1 MAAILLLGRQGQVG
15 WELART
21 LAPLG
26 PVIALARADLDL
38 RDADAIRRTVRSAR
52 PRLIVNAAA
61 YTEVDRAE
69 TQAELAMAI
78 NGLAPA
84 VLAEE
89 AKRLGAALVHY
100 STDYVFDGTGD
111 RPWRENDPIAPVNA
125 YGASKHAGEEAI
137 AACGVDHLIFRTAW
151 VYTNRGRNF
160 LKTMQRL
167 ARERDELRVVAD
179 QHGAPTWA
187 RLIAEATALV
197 LAASRHGDGWETLAD
212 RGGLYHLT
220 AAGETTWCGFA
231 DAIVAASAR
240 ATDEEAQADEE
251 AQGGRRARVVAIP
264 TSDYPT
270 PAKRPAYSVLDC
282 SRLAETFGIRLPD
295 WRDGLALCLGD

>member
-1 MAAILLLGRQGQVG
+1 MAPILLLGRQGQLG

-21 LAPLG
+21 LAPLA
-26 PVIALARADLDL
+26 PVVGLARAELDL
-38 RDADAIRRTVRSAR
+38 AEPQAIRRAVRAAR

-61 YTEVDRAE
+61 YTRVDEAE
-69 TQAELAMAI
+69 TETELAMAI
-78 NGLAPA
+78 NGAAPA
-84 VLAEE
+84 VLADE
-89 AKRLGAALVHY
+89 AKRAGAALVHY
-100 STDYVFDGTGD
+100 STDYVFDGAGD
-111 RPWRENDPIAPVNA
+111 RPWREIDPVAPLNA
-125 YGASKHAGEEAI
+125 YGASKRAGEEAI
-137 AACGVDHLIFRTAW
+137 AASGVRHLIFRTAW
-151 VYTNRGRNF
+151 VYADRGRNF

-179 QHGAPTWA
+179 QRGAPTWA

-197 LAASRHGDGWETLAD
+197 LAASRHGDGWDALAD

-231 DAIVAASAR
+231 EAIVAAS
-240 ATDEEAQADEE
+240 TPAD
-251 AQGGRRARVVAIP
+251 GRRARVVAVP

-282 SRLAETFGIRLPD
+282 SRLAAAFGIRLPD
-295 WRDGLALCLGD
+295 WRDGLTLCLGA